1 MEKNEWDEELAWE
14 VMDTYSLQVNLTKE
28 KIRVL
33 WSFLVYPEKFWKIIN
48 YYFNSNK
55 AWSSDKNQEKLKQ
68 FQFQEEKR
76 QQFIAQLKKK
86 WE

>member
-1 MEKNEWDEELAWE
+1 MGSHGYIFFAGK
-14 VMDTYSLQVNLTKE
+14 S
-28 KIRVL
+28 VL
-33 WSFLVYPEKFWKIIN
+33 RIN

>member
-1 MEKNEWDEELAWE
+1 MGSHGYIFFAGKSDQRKNSCIME
-14 VMDTYSLQVNLTKE
+14 
-28 KIRVL
+28 
-33 WSFLVYPEKFWKIIN
+33 FFVYPEKFWKIIN